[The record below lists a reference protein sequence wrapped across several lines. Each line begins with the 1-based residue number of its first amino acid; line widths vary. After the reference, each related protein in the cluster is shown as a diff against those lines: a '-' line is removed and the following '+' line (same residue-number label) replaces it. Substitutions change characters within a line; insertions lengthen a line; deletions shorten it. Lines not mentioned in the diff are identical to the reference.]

1 MAQSSTHIGAMN
13 DVPTE
18 RKARTR
24 RIRRQC
30 QQRQSRNSDKLLFV
44 MEPLNWKEETERLAA
59 VGLCT
64 LDLAQRTLK
73 RERFQP
79 RIVKAE
85 ESEEKEETKPSK
97 LSKGTTDEEEEESEK
112 DNVHEQAEFVEENTP
127 HNLLLAR
134 SKSPSSNANTAHPKE
149 EGREEG
155 HIHRDDRAPEKD
167 RVYPAPKLDFD
178 EVEEGGFTLLAHR
191 AIKKCKR
198 ARIRVVMITGDHAK
212 TAAAIGAL
220 LSLNPHKVTTSQELA
235 ELNDEE
241 LSVSVDSTHI
251 YARDSCGRRP
261 KGVHVHQASHPLH
274 SRHKHLTNAVSSHH
288 FVHSKPAPLQ
298 HQKNIFTSNFFIRTM
313 YWGDQRNRCCPQ
325 PQPRLSEGVL
335 HPPPR
340 LQGHGLAADHGVTDP
355 HRIAGCARLC
365 PVVPICFHDGES
377 ELRNVVSSNLSFA
390 APASTESHPAVTSKI
405 FSPPDAV
412 PTPTSTVKKEKGE
425 K

>member
-1 MAQSSTHIGAMN
+1 MGA
-13 DVPTE
+13 PE
-18 RKARTR
+18 RVFNLCHYEAVIVDENGEPFDTADPKN
-24 RIRRQC
+24 
-30 QQRQSRNSDKLLFV
+30 RNKKQF
-44 MEPLNWKEETERLAA
+44 WKEETERLAA

-134 SKSPSSNANTAHPKE
+134 SKSPSSNANTAHPKKKKGAKKDTSTE
-149 EGREEG
+149 MTEL
-155 HIHRDDRAPEKD
+155 PEKD

-178 EVEEGGFTLLAHR
+178 EVEEGGFTLLGVLGIFDPPRPEAHR

-274 SRHKHLTNAVSSHH
+274 SRHKHLTNAVPLATPKRTSSH
-288 FVHSKPAPLQ
+288 P
-298 HQKNIFTSNFFIRTM
+298 TSSSARCTG
-313 YWGDQRNRCCPQ
+313 GDQRNRCCPQ